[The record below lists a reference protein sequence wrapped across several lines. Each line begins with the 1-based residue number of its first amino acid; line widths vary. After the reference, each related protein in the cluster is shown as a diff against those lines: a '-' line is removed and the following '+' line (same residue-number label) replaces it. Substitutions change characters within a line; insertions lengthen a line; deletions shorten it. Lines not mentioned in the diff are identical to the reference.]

1 MDPRAAGFARLL
13 RLNGRLL
20 LNCLDGVS
28 DDQATARVIAGVNSM
43 AFIVAHMVD
52 ARHALLKLLGG
63 SLENPFQSLLGNAR
77 SIEDVPAMP
86 PLPTLAAAWQAV
98 DDALGT
104 RLNDIDPPSLDAPA
118 SQRYPGGDGSVLGA
132 LAFLV
137 QHDSYHL
144 GQLALLR
151 RAHALPAMKYSSRID
166 ANRNG

>member
-1 MDPRAAGFARLL
+1 MDPRTAGFARLL

-28 DDQATARVIAGVNSM
+28 DDRATARVMAGVNSM

-63 SLENPFQSLLGNAR
+63 SLDNPLHTVLGNAR
-77 SIEDVPAMP
+77 SIDDVAAMP
-86 PLPTLAAAWQAV
+86 PLATLIAAWQAV
-98 DDALGT
+98 DGALAM
-104 RLNDIDPPSLDAPA
+104 RLTDIDSPSLDAPA
-118 SQRYPGGDGSVLGA
+118 SQRYPGGDGTVLGA

-151 RAHALPAMKYSSRID
+151 RAHDLPGMRYSSQ
-166 ANRNG
+166 G